1 MCNINIDSE
10 RSSVFCLFV
19 WGLFDWHCL
28 HFAALWLRL
37 SAGAAEVMFWFAVM
51 VPVSPTLASGYS
63 HYPLASTLCPAQTLR
78 SPIPWQLAW
87 LLLLTADATF
97 HELLPP
103 HTPTHLSSPSLLTIT
118 QSSMM
123 NKIFIFVCECF
134 CPSLFTFMSPVC
146 SCLNNYLS
154 FCFLSLRTWIHT
166 SYVVLTCITLLISLI
181 CPSWKDFSCIL
192 WCKSSPCFLRCGFIS
207 PLHFTWSD
215 PSRC

>member
-10 RSSVFCLFV
+10 RSYVFCLFV

-103 HTPTHLSSPSLLTIT
+103 HTPTHLSSPSL
-118 QSSMM
+118 SSMM
-123 NKIFIFVCECF
+123 NKIFIFVCVF
-134 CPSLFTFMSPVC
+134 
-146 SCLNNYLS
+146 LS
-154 FCFLSLRTWIHT
+154 FTVHVHVTCLQLSEQLPLIYFHLFP
-166 SYVVLTCITLLISLI
+166 VVKNLNPHQLCCAHLYHAPHISNMSELEGLFMH
-181 CPSWKDFSCIL
+181 SL
-192 WCKSSPCFLRCGFIS
+192 V
-207 PLHFTWSD
+207 
-215 PSRC
+215 